1 MLPELPEINTS
12 DFELTL
18 EQQLEIVKAK
28 SALKNASLEDI
39 EEIVTSLMRQ
49 SFVYKKLLKKFMKID
64 ISV

>member
-28 SALKNASLEDI
+28 SALKNASPEDV
-39 EEIVTSLMRQ
+39 EEIVTGLMTQ
-49 SFVYKKLLKKFMKID
+49 LFVHKKLLKKFMKID